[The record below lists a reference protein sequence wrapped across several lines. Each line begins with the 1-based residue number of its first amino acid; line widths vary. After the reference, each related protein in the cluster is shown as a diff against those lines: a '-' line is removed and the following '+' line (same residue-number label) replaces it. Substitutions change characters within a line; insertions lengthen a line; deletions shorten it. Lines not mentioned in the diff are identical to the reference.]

1 MLDMT
6 TDYLQKVNLKFPINI
21 LTMQQH
27 INIRQKY
34 TYNTLIFKQN
44 PAFYN
49 NLDNNV
55 VLLYMYF
62 LF

>member
-44 PAFYN
+44 PAFYS
-49 NLDNNV
+49 NLDT
-55 VLLYMYF
+55 M
-62 LF
+62 